1 MHKKSYYKGGEFLP
15 IRWMPPE
22 ALMDHRFTSKSD
34 SWSFGVLMWEVL
46 TLGTI
51 QIHSSEISGLCL
63 KPTPVLG
70 YLYKIKM
77 MV

>member
-1 MHKKSYYKGGEFLP
+1 MKIADFGLSRGVHKKSYYKGGEFLP

-46 TLGTI
+46 TLGTY
-51 QIHSSEISGLCL
+51 
-63 KPTPVLG
+63 
-70 YLYKIKM
+70 YLVTKLYILTKYI
-77 MV
+77 